1 MGIKNKC
8 FKCGK
13 IRDGNWALLFGPPN
27 SPPYYEDDQVTKHHI
42 CPECYIKV
50 LSIKWKKV

>member
-13 IRDGNWALLFGPPN
+13 IRDGNWALLFGPPK